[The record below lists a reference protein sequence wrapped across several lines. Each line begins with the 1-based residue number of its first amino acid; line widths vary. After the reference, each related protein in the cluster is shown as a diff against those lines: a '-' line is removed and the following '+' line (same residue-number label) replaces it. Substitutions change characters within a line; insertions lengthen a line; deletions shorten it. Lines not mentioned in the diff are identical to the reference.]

1 MRGETVGEKLA
12 RETDMGAL
20 IDALERIADSLE
32 QKDLLQ
38 AYAVLSFKRAY
49 PHEGRPL
56 TLRQVAL
63 IARHG
68 EPTT

>member
-1 MRGETVGEKLA
+1 MSETVGERLA
-12 RETDMGAL
+12 REVDMGAL

-38 AYAVLSFKRAY
+38 AYAVRSFKKAY

-56 TLRQVAL
+56 TVRQEKL